1 MSNRVLV
8 TGGTGF
14 IGGNLTR
21 KLVKKDY
28 NVSALV
34 RPTSNVENLN
44 SLGVELCYGD
54 LSDTQSLKKATK
66 DVEIVYHCAAKV
78 SDWGKYEDFYEVN
91 VEGTRLLLD
100 SCLENKVKRF
110 IYLSTTD
117 TVWKYE
123 HHINIDEDYPY
134 PVKYKHPYC
143 ETKALSEKLL
153 LNLINNDEIDGG
165 ILRPCWVWG
174 HGDNVVLPR
183 LLELANDDKL
193 FLVGKG
199 DNKISICY
207 VDNLTDAMIAM
218 GEIEKLK
225 SNVYFVHDGYDITL
239 YEFLK
244 GVLNELQIDWTPK
257 SIPYSIA
264 YGCAYL
270 AELYAKY
277 IINNCEPM
285 LTRYVVS
292 VLNRNL
298 NYKISRACN
307 ELNYAPNLSFNDG
320 LLKLRLWIDSIG
332 GVSALLKSKLN

>member
-1 MSNRVLV
+1 M
-8 TGGTGF
+8 
-14 IGGNLTR
+14 
-21 KLVKKDY
+21 
-28 NVSALV
+28 
-34 RPTSNVENLN
+34 
-44 SLGVELCYGD
+44 
-54 LSDTQSLKKATK
+54 
-66 DVEIVYHCAAKV
+66 
-78 SDWGKYEDFYEVN
+78 
-91 VEGTRLLLD
+91 
-100 SCLENKVKRF
+100 
-110 IYLSTTD
+110 
-117 TVWKYE
+117 
-123 HHINIDEDYPY
+123 
-134 PVKYKHPYC
+134 
-143 ETKALSEKLL
+143 